1 MQTAVELSDD
11 LKAAWADAKTAR
23 TRFLKVVANHE
34 TAKLELAASGKMA
47 GLVGPDFDKLAEALG
62 DKEPCFVLLR
72 MDNGGH
78 EWAFVSYIPDAAD
91 VKEKMS
97 FASAE
102 LACRESLGRS
112 QFTVEYKASHK
123 SEMTYFK
130 LQQHTAKDQAAPLSA
145 SELTRAEAD
154 RQESTARMEMIA
166 QLEQRKQQ
174 QSGTPLPAAS
184 SAAAGPGVSKRGGVT
199 SGFHAVAFPL
209 SEKAKEALASFGS
222 GTVSFLKL
230 TVDDVNSTIELEE
243 AAVVSL
249 AELAGHVSATAAF
262 FYLLHHANK
271 NCAASVA
278 FCDCFCFISILFSR
292 SALAVFVYVCPES
305 AVIRTR
311 MLFSTTQKPL
321 QEAIAQTVPMV
332 Y

>member
-62 DKEPCFVLLR
+62 DKEPCFVLFSFAAQTHTR

-174 QSGTPLPAAS
+174 QSVTPLPATS
-184 SAAAGPGVSKRGGVT
+184 SAAVGPGVSKRGGVT

-230 TVDDVNSTIELEE
+230 VRV
-243 AAVVSL
+243 
-249 AELAGHVSATAAF
+249 
-262 FYLLHHANK
+262 
-271 NCAASVA
+271 
-278 FCDCFCFISILFSR
+278 
-292 SALAVFVYVCPES
+292 SALAR
-305 AVIRTR
+305 A
-311 MLFSTTQKPL
+311 
-321 QEAIAQTVPMV
+321 
-332 Y
+332 